1 MAGALA
7 LLAAVMALGGAGF
20 GQDLSHAS
28 HGGRGLPPGPGNRRG
43 FFRGDPDGVGRQGH
57 ETPLPLGANR
67 TTAYYF
73 RRSLALPP
81 EQLFL
86 PSYYNAYVTRGQRY
100 IPYAGCGG
108 EHPAGGPPR
117 APGDL
122 PVHPY
127 LEDTGSGPVV
137 PLPTFS
143 GRVEAWRINPGSVGL
158 GRRSASRGKVLS
170 RTPMIPP
177 RSDRATTAS
186 ASERVPGLMTRLWN
200 RVTLN
205 RSARPR

>member
-20 GQDLSHAS
+20 GQEPAHAP
-28 HGGRGLPPGPGNRRG
+28 HDGRGVRPGPGNWWG
-43 FFRGDPDGVGRQGH
+43 IFRGHRDGVGRYDR
-57 ETPLPLGANR
+57 ETSLPLGADR
-67 TTAYYF
+67 TPEYNF

-127 LEDTGSGPVV
+127 LEDIDSGPVV

-170 RTPMIPP
+170 RTPLIPP